1 MVAGQ
6 AALESEIHQAIADGE
21 EENLFSDPDQ
31 GLWFSGASRPKFGK
45 FSLITFS
52 EKSDEVYS
60 SHLNRV
66 MNSPPKK

>member
-1 MVAGQ
+1 VVAGQ
-6 AALESEIHQAIADGE
+6 ATLESEIHQAIADGE

-31 GLWFSGASRPKFGK
+31 GLWFGASRPKFGK